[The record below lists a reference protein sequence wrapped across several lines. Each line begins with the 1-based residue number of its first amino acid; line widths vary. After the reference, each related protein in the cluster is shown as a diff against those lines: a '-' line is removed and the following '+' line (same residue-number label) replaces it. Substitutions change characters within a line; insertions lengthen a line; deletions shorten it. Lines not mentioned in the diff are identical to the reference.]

1 MTKVI
6 SLNYKTLGI
15 IMNYELRHKN
25 NFYWTNDL
33 IQNYNPTWKLQD
45 VNAPWYYC
53 FTYLSKNQYQ
63 KGRNLL
69 WYCQKN
75 SYIYT
80 TWFKQEDSSMIFHQ
94 KAKYLT
100 TIVFMSTKTSNLSH
114 QNSTQILAAAL
125 TNTIFANVIK
135 PFVFSSP
142 FFFHNPLLYL
152 GICQTQFLKATRIEN
167 HFSTLNSFVHLVW
180 AYPMACADMKLST
193 ALWRSVSKKF
203 RWSLSNEWFM
213 DSGKLKA
220 CSYLRPILSI
230 PCRAKSSKPL
240 LLPTE

>member
-1 MTKVI
+1 MKATGC
-6 SLNYKTLGI
+6 Y
-15 IMNYELRHKN
+15 
-25 NFYWTNDL
+25 
-33 IQNYNPTWKLQD
+33 
-45 VNAPWYYC
+45 APWYYC

-63 KGRNLL
+63 KGRNLP

-75 SYIYT
+75 IYIFT
-80 TWFKQEDSSMIFHQ
+80 TWCKQEDSSMIFHQ
-94 KAKYLT
+94 KVKYLT
-100 TIVFMSTKTSNLSH
+100 TIVFTSTRTSNLSH
-114 QNSTQILAAAL
+114 QTARKILAAAL

-152 GICQTQFLKATRIEN
+152 GISRSRFPRSRFLTATRIEN
-167 HFSTLNSFVHLVW
+167 HFSTLKSFVHLVW
-180 AYPMACADMKLST
+180 AFPMAARAEMKVST
-193 ALWRSVSKKF
+193 ALWRSDCDSKLTLWVRRSVSKKF
-203 RWSLSNEWFM
+203 RWSSSNEWFM

-240 LLPTE
+240 LPPTE